1 MIFYLNHPRS
11 ISPWQPHNR
20 LSGGVELRV
29 PLRSTKITKKKVSSK
44 IIALFTLKY
53 EFIDIFYEIGKNSE
67 VGGRHEERIFAFQ
80 EHIFNCVTVAKPC
93 VGKFID
99 RLP

>member
-1 MIFYLNHPRS
+1 MRPSSLDQNHS
-11 ISPWQPHNR
+11 
-20 LSGGVELRV
+20 
-29 PLRSTKITKKKVSSK
+29 KKKASK

-67 VGGRHEERIFAFQ
+67 GGGGHEQCIFAFQ
-80 EHIFNCVTVAKPC
+80 EHVFNCVTVAKPC
-93 VGKFID
+93 DGKFID

>member
-11 ISPWQPHNR
+11 ISPWQPHNH
-20 LSGGVELRV
+20 LSGGLNYASLFAR
-29 PLRSTKITKKKVSSK
+29 PKSLKKKVSSK

-53 EFIDIFYEIGKNSE
+53 EFIDTFYDIGKNSE
-67 VGGRHEERIFAFQ
+67 VGGRHEECIFTFQ
-80 EHIFNCVTVAKPC
+80 EHIFNCVTVAKPR